1 MSLSLGAVLLDASF
15 GEGIVDDELLDDDD
29 GMLVLGVDAVPVL
42 DELDV
47 SVDGLV
53 VEGVVLLLELLLGVV
68 DDVLG
73 DMVEELELDDGG
85 VVVEGV
91 VVVDDVVPLSR
102 WQPATPIAAAIAR
115 TAHGFRFM

>member
-15 GEGIVDDELLDDDD
+15 GDGIVEEELLDDD
-29 GMLVLGVDAVPVL
+29 GVPGVDAVPVL

-47 SVDGLV
+47 SVDGV
-53 VEGVVLLLELLLGVV
+53 VVDGVVLLLGVV

-73 DMVEELELDDGG
+73 DMVEELELEDGG

>member
-1 MSLSLGAVLLDASF
+1 LSLSLGAVLLDASF
-15 GEGIVDDELLDDDD
+15 GDGIVDDELLDDDD
-29 GMLVLGVDAVPVL
+29 GMLVLGVDDVPVL

-53 VEGVVLLLELLLGVV
+53 VDGAVLLLGVV

-73 DMVEELELDDGG
+73 DMVEELELEDGG

-102 WQPATPIAAAIAR
+102 
-115 TAHGFRFM
+115 

>member
-15 GEGIVDDELLDDDD
+15 GDGIVEEELLDDD
-29 GMLVLGVDAVPVL
+29 GVPVLGVDAVPVL

-47 SVDGLV
+47 SVDGV
-53 VEGVVLLLELLLGVV
+53 VVDGVVLLLLGVV

-73 DMVEELELDDGG
+73 DMVEELELEDGG

>member
-15 GEGIVDDELLDDDD
+15 GDGIVDEELLDDD
-29 GMLVLGVDAVPVL
+29 GVLVLGVDAVPVL

-47 SVDGLV
+47 SVDGV
-53 VEGVVLLLELLLGVV
+53 VVDGVVLLLLGVV

-73 DMVEELELDDGG
+73 DMVEELEDGG